1 MTKGNVKKSTD
12 NRGHPVWVSK
22 LDQGSRQA
30 DASLWLTLVLLFM
43 NVFYPFFSVGP
54 TSGRPQEAPAHHLRC
69 PVDVIMLDLLSC
81 EWKQS
86 IHLREQQQLVKIKSD
101 RADEGD

>member
-1 MTKGNVKKSTD
+1 MDRSEFSDRSDFQLGALVVVSNKNRNAHRNTHTQTHTHSSEECDVTIGNVKKSTD

-43 NVFYPFFSVGP
+43 NVF
-54 TSGRPQEAPAHHLRC
+54 
-69 PVDVIMLDLLSC
+69 
-81 EWKQS
+81 
-86 IHLREQQQLVKIKSD
+86 
-101 RADEGD
+101 